1 MHGFGHGFMH
11 RFMRGFR
18 HRFVPEGT
26 QVTLVQMQTGQKG
39 TVVEIAG
46 GHRIIS
52 RLSALGIRPGRRIT
66 KIGSMFMR
74 GPVTIK
80 VGRAQVAIGF
90 GMARR
95 IIIEVD

>member
-1 MHGFGHGFMH
+1 MHGFGRGFIHGFMG
-11 RFMRGFR
+11 RFRY
-18 HRFVPEGT
+18 RFVPEGT

-46 GHRIIS
+46 GRRIIS

-95 IIIEVD
+95 IIIEMD